1 MQTMTI
7 AAALRAGMALL
18 LGALTACTVLP
29 KAERIAVER
38 YTLEVPE
45 SVMQVSSSTPA
56 ADAQVLLI
64 ARPQV
69 RSDLDTPRMAY
80 QRQDYEIEYFT
91 RSRWAD
97 TPPQL
102 LLPGLTQALEASGG
116 FGAVVRIGS
125 PAQPRLR
132 LDTELLDFTQ
142 DFRAEPHVFRLRL
155 RAQLLD
161 VQTRRV
167 LATRVFSVARPAPS
181 ANAYGGAQAANEAWR
196 AMLPELVGF
205 VTAAVPAD

>member
-7 AAALRAGMALL
+7 VAALRAAAALL
-18 LGALTACTVLP
+18 LGTLAACTVLP

-38 YTLEVPE
+38 YTLEVSEPVPQVAS
-45 SVMQVSSSTPA
+45 SVPA
-56 ADAQVLLI
+56 ADAPVLLV

-142 DFRAEPHVFRLRL
+142 DFRTEPSVFRLQL

-161 VQTRRV
+161 VQARRV
-167 LATRVFSVARPAPS
+167 LATQVFSAARPAPS

-196 AMLPELVGF
+196 TMLPQLVEF
-205 VTAAVPAD
+205 ATAAIPAE

>member
-1 MQTMTI
+1 MQTLTI
-7 AAALRAGMALL
+7 VAALRGGVALL
-18 LGALTACTVLP
+18 LGTLAACTVLP
-29 KAERIAVER
+29 KAERITVER
-38 YTLEVPE
+38 YTLEVPV
-45 SVMQVSSSTPA
+45 SVPQVAASA
-56 ADAQVLLI
+56 AGADAPVLLI

-97 TPPQL
+97 TPAHL

-116 FGAVVRIGS
+116 FGAVVGIGS

-142 DFRAEPHVFRLRL
+142 DFRIEPSVFRLQL

-167 LATRVFSVARPAPS
+167 LATQVFTAARPAPS
-181 ANAYGGAQAANEAWR
+181 ANAYGGAEAANEAWR
-196 AMLPELVGF
+196 TMLPQLVEF
-205 VTAAVPAD
+205 ATAALPAE